1 MASYKQLQIIS
12 MICILKQSY
21 TLDFDSAV
29 KNGRFQEITKDSSFT
44 MNPSSDPSVSMYYDH
59 HEESD
64 NVAKENQSSR
74 QNAGASLIFDLN
86 QMELHDDDFTI
97 GLSVV
102 FLKFDAPSRG
112 SVRVTV
118 DREYYGQTYKD
129 EEISNSH
136 NKTIVH
142 ITQNIPLPDE
152 RIEENNIIRS
162 YDQASLSCAVMNSL
176 ELHSVNQNTKGPD
189 ALELKSVRM
198 TIDLLDWEMENSIYF
213 TVTSYMIG
221 KEGMSEC
228 EGYR

>member
-1 MASYKQLQIIS
+1 
-12 MICILKQSY
+12 
-21 TLDFDSAV
+21 
-29 KNGRFQEITKDSSFT
+29 

-64 NVAKENQSSR
+64 NVANENQSSR